1 MFHVSM
7 YYLRAAG
14 AAASK
19 GEKYLF
25 ILAKAQLDG
34 QDRRQQMWNTIAMCG
49 HRFCSPQLDIQSCS
63 PSAPAG
69 GSHQLLA

>member
-7 YYLRAAG
+7 YYLRAAA

-34 QDRRQQMWNTIAMCG
+34 QDRRQQM
-49 HRFCSPQLDIQSCS
+49 
-63 PSAPAG
+63 
-69 GSHQLLA
+69 